1 MLTQPKAGRITST
14 AENTEVRD
22 SLPAP
27 QYLLIATVKGTVKK
41 TALSEYK
48 NIRKSGLAAIRLL
61 GDDELAWVKPTSGK
75 DGVIMATRE
84 GKSIHFSENDISPT
98 GRATIGVR
106 GIRLAAGDEC
116 IGMDVIPAGTDE
128 KKTQLLVV
136 AENGF
141 GKMTSIS
148 QYTKQGRGG
157 QGILTFRINDKTGKI
172 VVMRLISATETA

>member
-41 TALSEYK
+41 TSLSEYK
-48 NIRKSGLAAIRLL
+48 NIRKSGLTAIRLL
-61 GDDELAWVKPTSGK
+61 GEDELAWVKPTSGN
-75 DGVIMATRE
+75 DDVIIATRG
-84 GKSIHFSENDISPT
+84 GKSIHFSESDISPT

-106 GIRLAAGDEC
+106 GIKLAPGDEC
-116 IGMDVIPAGTDE
+116 IGMDIIPENFDE
-128 KKTQLLVV
+128 KKTELLVV
-136 AENGF
+136 SENGY
-141 GKMTSIS
+141 GKKTSIS

-157 QGILTFRINDKTGKI
+157 QGIL
-172 VVMRLISATETA
+172 